1 MANSDP
7 VEILN
12 RDNFKKN
19 VAVDNEWPLEV
30 DKLLLNSEDK
40 NSDSDLK
47 IILEII
53 NVKGQRVSGV
63 SLSCYRI

>member
-1 MANSDP
+1 MNDPWRLINSD
-7 VEILN
+7 
-12 RDNFKKN
+12 
-19 VAVDNEWPLEV
+19 
-30 DKLLLNSEDK
+30 DK

-53 NVKGQRVSGV
+53 NVKGQQVSGV